1 MLCRRCGLESSTT
14 DVCEWCNR
22 PMLPAGATVS
32 GKAAKELK
40 KSGQPVAMPSK
51 LAVEPEV
58 GLPLHQQQGEEL
70 ETGVEAESATE
81 QPAADVVLRPLGHG
95 AAGDKAAAAA
105 PPTEAAGR
113 PGVPSHGLSTE
124 ATTTSVDIS
133 QYVGRDQSIFR
144 PIQKE
149 AGYSSA
155 ASLERVTQRR
165 SAAEGQGGPQWSE
178 NERLIRCA
186 ISGLIV
192 CVVVALVQ
200 YFVGHSIPDK
210 IVAIPLGRGGA
221 GVFQAIKFGIASGLL
236 FGFMLGA
243 LLVRL
248 QKGPFIGMLAG
259 LLLGFGIQNAYWGY
273 LAGAISG
280 ILVGRFATLGVRRVI
295 NV

>member
-14 DVCEWCNR
+14 DICEWCNR

-51 LAVEPEV
+51 PAVEPEV
-58 GLPLHQQQGEEL
+58 GLPLHQQQGEEP
-70 ETGVEAESATE
+70 EAGVEAESVTE
-81 QPAADVVLRPLGHG
+81 EPAAEVVLRPLGHG
-95 AAGDKAAAAA
+95 AAGDKAATA
-105 PPTEAAGR
+105 PPPSTQAAGR

-124 ATTTSVDIS
+124 ATATSVDIS
-133 QYVGRDQSIFR
+133 QYVGKDQSIFR

-155 ASLERVTQRR
+155 ASLERVTQKK
-165 SAAEGQGGPQWSE
+165 SAQAQGGPEWSE

-186 ISGLIV
+186 ISGMIV

-210 IVAIPLGRGGA
+210 IVAIPLGRGGT
-221 GVFQAIKFGIASGLL
+221 GVFQAIKFGIASGLM

-259 LLLGFGIQNAYWGY
+259 LLLGFGIQNGVWGY
-273 LAGAISG
+273 LAGAVSG

>member
-14 DVCEWCNR
+14 DICEWCNR

-51 LAVEPEV
+51 PAVEPEV
-58 GLPLHQQQGEEL
+58 GLPLHQQQGEEPQ
-70 ETGVEAESATE
+70 AEGESVTEEPATE
-81 QPAADVVLRPLGHG
+81 VLLRPLGHG
-95 AAGDKAAAAA
+95 AAADKPAA
-105 PPTEAAGR
+105 PPAQTAGR

-124 ATTTSVDIS
+124 ATATSVDIS
-133 QYVGRDQSIFR
+133 QYVGKDQSIFR
-144 PIQKE
+144 PIQKD
-149 AGYSSA
+149 ASYSSA
-155 ASLERVTQRR
+155 ASLERVTHKK
-165 SAAEGQGGPQWSE
+165 SAAQGQGGPEWSE

-186 ISGLIV
+186 IAGLVV
-192 CVVVALVQ
+192 CVVVALAQ

-210 IVAIPLGRGGA
+210 IVAIPLGRGGT
-221 GVFQAIKFGIASGLL
+221 GIFQAIKFGIASGLM

-280 ILVGRFATLGVRRVI
+280 ILVGRFATIGVRRAV